1 MQRTNLISPI
11 KYAALS
17 YCWADATITADIL
30 VNQIKIQVTVNLV
43 DALQHL
49 RKLGVGRL
57 WVDALCINQADKQEK
72 GLQIRNMKHI
82 YSKAEMTYAW
92 LGREEV
98 DGTRTVFTFLAS
110 LLDPHSNMVLAQ
122 TSHTCVLRTQAP
134 SRRRWWRYKPLNRPA
149 YQSPPQSGDCQRCIL
164 ESSIQGLRRILEC
177 QYWKRRWIIQETS
190 ASYRQFLLCG
200 DATITLNEM
209 NRAVALCR
217 ESCYW
222 SSEIVEAS
230 SWFENIIR
238 FRAFYQ
244 ENARPSLC
252 QAIEL
257 SREFESTD
265 PRDAIFSL
273 LGVCHEGPEL
283 VPTPNYSQPVAH
295 IVRDLTKALIW
306 KHKSLDFILINGM
319 DRVNRPGL
327 QRLPSWTP
335 DWLSANLPPRAYR
348 LADESRERDRPK
360 ICFGDT
366 IDRNYSLGQ
375 G

>member
-1 MQRTNLISPI
+1 MALYYESLDVDDYEIRMLTILPSSPGSIVRCTMQKTNLISPI

-17 YCWADATITADIL
+17 YCWGDATITTAIF
-30 VNQIKIQVTVNLV
+30 VNEIEIQVTVNLA

-49 RKLGVGRL
+49 RKLGVRLL
-57 WVDALCINQADKQEK
+57 WVDALCINQSDKQEK
-72 GLQIRNMKHI
+72 GLQIRNMKYI

-92 LGREEV
+92 LGGEEV
-98 DGTRTVFTFLAS
+98 DGTRNVFTFLTS
-110 LLDPHSNMVLAQ
+110 LLEPHSNMVLALR
-122 TSHTCVLRTQAP
+122 SHTCGLRTQAP
-134 SRRRWWRYKPLNRPA
+134 SRRQRRRYKPFNRPT
-149 YQSPPQSGDCQRCIL
+149 YQNPPQSSSQSGDCQRCIL

-200 DATITLNEM
+200 DATITLDEM

-222 SSEIVEAS
+222 SSEVVEAS
-230 SWFENIIR
+230 SWFETIIT
-238 FRAFYQ
+238 FRASYQ

-283 VPTPNYSQPVAH
+283 VPTPN
-295 IVRDLTKALIW
+295 
-306 KHKSLDFILINGM
+306 
-319 DRVNRPGL
+319 
-327 QRLPSWTP
+327 
-335 DWLSANLPPRAYR
+335 
-348 LADESRERDRPK
+348 
-360 ICFGDT
+360 
-366 IDRNYSLGQ
+366 
-375 G
+375 